1 MSKGW
6 KNRLAA
12 SGIRA
17 VRRLAHLSAGIALAT
32 GLAFTTGC
40 TSIPETSE
48 LSLLPATIKYDAS
61 RPIQVD
67 VENKGGSVEVKV
79 NPKLERPR
87 VTCRVVDLKTGE
99 PSKDEKA
106 RARQWISANLTSR
119 AASMLLRVVNNR
131 GALEGTGQFIW
142 ISIEIPT
149 CNGVRIR
156 NSAGGVTLKDVSGPI
171 DVANGFGSGEG
182 GPITVNT
189 SQRLSDPVTLNTS
202 EGPVILAMS
211 GRSSGTIDLATA
223 NGPVEMRDRTAQ
235 ITNVVQT
242 AATWTGVLN
251 DPSNAFKLRSGG
263 GLVRVEINP
272 DRAQR

>member
-6 KNRLAA
+6 KNRLATTGMLA
-12 SGIRA
+12 A
-17 VRRLAHLSAGIALAT
+17 RRLGRLSLGAAVATAVALS
-32 GLAFTTGC
+32 TGC
-40 TSIPETSE
+40 SSIPETSE

-67 VENKGGSVEVKV
+67 VENKGGSVEVVV
-79 NPKLERPR
+79 NPRLERPR

-99 PSKDEKA
+99 PTKDEKA

-119 AASMLLRVVNNR
+119 ASSMLLRVVNNR
-131 GALEGTGQFIW
+131 GALEGSGQFIW

-156 NSAGGVTLKDVSGPI
+156 NSAGGVSLKDVSGPL
-171 DVANGFGSGEG
+171 DVSNGFGSGEG

-202 EGPVILAMS
+202 EGQVILVMS

-235 ITNVVQT
+235 ITNVLQT
-242 AATWTGVLN
+242 ASTWTGVLN